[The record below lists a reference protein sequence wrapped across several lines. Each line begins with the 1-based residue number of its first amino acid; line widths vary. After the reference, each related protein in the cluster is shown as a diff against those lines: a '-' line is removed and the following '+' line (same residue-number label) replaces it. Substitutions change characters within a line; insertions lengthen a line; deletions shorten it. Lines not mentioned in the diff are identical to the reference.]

1 MDVVMIEIKKDR
13 TVISLI
19 PCKEGYKMSAINH
32 KTGACSMRVVSKE
45 KVFNKL
51 LELVDFDF
59 IKSIIW

>member
-1 MDVVMIEIKKDR
+1 
-13 TVISLI
+13 
-19 PCKEGYKMSAINH
+19 MSAINH

>member
-1 MDVVMIEIKKDR
+1 MPILNTKERNGCCNDR
-13 TVISLI
+13 N
-19 PCKEGYKMSAINH
+19 KEGYKMSAINH